1 MQYRSM
7 VQKIG
12 IFSVEAY
19 NRLWLRA
26 HDDLVMLKKTAL
38 NEVHRALGARMVDFG
53 GWDMPV
59 IYTNQID
66 EHHAIRKNVGLFD
79 VSHMGEILIKGPDAM
94 QLVQKLVTKN
104 IAKMEDGR
112 VSLGVFCDE
121 NGGIIDDLTVYK
133 MSDDKFYLVVNA
145 GTAAGDWEWCLKH
158 GEGMDVEVLNV
169 SDGVSKIDIQGP
181 NAHKVL
187 QKLVKEDLNEI
198 KRYWFKVWEVDGE
211 GMCISRTGYTGEDGF
226 ELYMEN
232 EKAEKI
238 WNALMEAGK
247 DEGII
252 ACGLGARDTLRTE
265 CGMMLYGHDIDR
277 QHTPLEAV
285 YGWAVSFDKDFV
297 GKEALMR
304 QKEEGLKQKLVGL
317 EIIDRGIAREH
328 YGIFKDGQQIG
339 EVTSGT
345 PSPTLEKNIAMGYV
359 PFAMREPGT
368 EVEIEVRNKFIKAK
382 VVKLPFY
389 KK

>member
-1 MQYRSM
+1 
-7 VQKIG
+7 
-12 IFSVEAY
+12 
-19 NRLWLRA
+19 
-26 HDDLVMLKKTAL
+26 MLKKTAL
-38 NEVHRALGARMVDFG
+38 NNIHRALGARMVDFG

-59 IYTNQID
+59 IYTNQIQ
-66 EHHAIRKNVGLFD
+66 EHHAVRNKVGLFD
-79 VSHMGEILIKGPDAM
+79 VSHMGEILIQGVDAPK
-94 QLVQKLVTKN
+94 LLQKLVTKD
-104 IAKMEDGR
+104 ISKMEDGR

-121 NGGIIDDLTVYK
+121 NAGIIDDLTVYK
-133 MSDDKFYLVVNA
+133 MDEETFYLVVNA
-145 GTAAGDWEWCLKH
+145 GTATGDYEWCLKH
-158 GEGMDVEVLNV
+158 GEDMDVEIKNM
-169 SDGVSKIDIQGP
+169 SDEVSKIDIQGP
-181 NAHKVL
+181 DSQKVL

-198 KRYWFKVWEVDGE
+198 KRYWFRIWEVDGE
-211 GMCISRTGYTGEDGF
+211 RMCVSRTGYTGEDGF

-232 EKAEKI
+232 DKAEKI

-247 DEGII
+247 EYEIM

-277 QHTPLEAV
+277 NHTPLEAV
-285 YGWAVSFDKDFV
+285 YGWAVSFDKDFI
-297 GKEALMR
+297 GKEALLK

-317 EIIDRGIAREH
+317 EILDRGIAREH
-328 YGIFKDGQQIG
+328 YGIFKDGKQVG

-359 PFAMREPGT
+359 PFDMRKPGT
-368 EVEIEVRNKFIKAK
+368 ELDIQVRNRFIKAK